1 LHKSIHHS
9 TKAAPVQYGCATHLG
24 DHAAP
29 VIRRT
34 RLLTSHHH

>member
-1 LHKSIHHS
+1 MHKSIHHS
-9 TKAAPVQYGCATHLG
+9 TK
-24 DHAAP
+24 AAP